1 MKKELDIILKKY
13 GNEAVKVLKRE
24 LRVDRTVASGDTLN
38 SIIFKVSNSNV
49 TIQFDSTLGIIDG
62 GNRAGGS
69 APSSSEILIWMREKN
84 IRPRNTRKGAGS
96 FTRQTERNMRASA
109 FAIARSIA
117 AKGTIKRF
125 GYGGSKVLSR
135 IEQGSKVMRDLDED
149 ISNLLDDK
157 IQLIF
162 KQL

>member
-1 MKKELDIILKKY
+1 MKKELDIILNRFGK
-13 GNEAVKVLKRE
+13 EAVLVLKRE
-24 LRVDRTVASGDTLN
+24 MRIDRTVASGDTLN
-38 SIIFKVSNSNV
+38 SIIYKVSTNKV

-69 APSSSEILIWMREKN
+69 APSAADILVWMRAKN
-84 IRPRNTRKGAGS
+84 IRPRATRKGSNS
-96 FTRQTERNMRASA
+96 FTGQSENNMKRSA

-125 GYGGSKVLSR
+125 GYGGSDILSR
-135 IEQGSKVMRDLDED
+135 IEQGSKTMRSLDED
-149 ISNLLDDK
+149 ISDLFDDK